1 MIWGYPYFWKHPNT
15 FNGSLRVVMKGYETP
30 FSWAF
35 RFVPSIFWKINPKL
49 PRRYVW
55 THDFQVCFVGSC
67 DERSQIPDV
76 KFITKVRHLK
86 MWPFFFWSRLKKWD
100 VYVWIIGEWW
110 EVGGESWHQ
119 FLANQCIPGYHKWN
133 HQIRISSFLGFHHT
147 WYIQVF
153 DTEYTLQGTN
163 ISLQKWHFEDDFP
176 NFPRWDMLIPW
187 RVYSIKKPMF
197 FLPILWQPGSR
208 LGVDWTTRASASTE
222 APGVWLCWLVGT
234 PRSCAASDGSM
245 KKHTVF
251 V

>member
-119 FLANQCIPGYHKWN
+119 FLANQCIPGYHEWN

-147 WYIQVF
+147 WYIQIF

-163 ISLQKWHFEDDFP
+163 ISLQ
-176 NFPRWDMLIPW
+176 NG
-187 RVYSIKKPMF
+187 
-197 FLPILWQPGSR
+197 ILKMIFRTSQG
-208 LGVDWTTRASASTE
+208 GI
-222 APGVWLCWLVGT
+222 C
-234 PRSCAASDGSM
+234 
-245 KKHTVF
+245 
-251 V
+251 